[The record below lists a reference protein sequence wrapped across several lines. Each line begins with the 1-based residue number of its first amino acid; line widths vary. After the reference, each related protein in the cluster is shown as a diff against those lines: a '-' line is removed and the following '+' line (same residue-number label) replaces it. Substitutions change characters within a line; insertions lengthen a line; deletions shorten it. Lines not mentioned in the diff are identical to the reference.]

1 MAKIDGFREFLEVAS
16 KEIASTAAREI
27 TKDLKQRGPYW
38 SGHFE
43 EQWVVE
49 RGNVSIPADSEHP
62 QTARQRWQAHDDG
75 INPQPRR
82 TTPVQI
88 PQNASQLTIGN
99 RAAYRDIAM
108 DLLPGRVEPGK
119 NNTADQDWFTRYVQ
133 GGGINQALRRATN
146 EVEKSKL

>member
-1 MAKIDGFREFLEVAS
+1 MAKIEGFREFLEVAS

-27 TKDLKQRGPYW
+27 TNDLKQRGPYW

-43 EQWVVE
+43 EQWEVKP
-49 RGNVSIPADSEHP
+49 GNVSIPADSEHP
-62 QTARQRWQAHDDG
+62 FSPRERWQAHDD
-75 INPQPRR
+75 NTMPLPRR

-88 PQNASQLTIGN
+88 PQNADQLTIGN

-119 NNTADQDWFTRYVQ
+119 RNTAKQDWFLTYVQ

-146 EVEKSKL
+146 EVEKSKM